1 MSTQGDPAVREAQA
15 LKEVTD
21 RLRRSFGDSYSEHQ
35 VTETVTAV
43 LHRFDDR
50 PIRDFVPILVER
62 MARERL
68 GAADSLGPADTL

>member
-1 MSTQGDPAVREAQA
+1 MTVQGDPAVREKQA

-21 RLRRSFGDSYSEHQ
+21 RLRRSFADVYSELQ
-35 VTETVTAV
+35 VTDAVATV
-43 LHRFDDR
+43 HRRFDDR

-68 GAADSLGPADTL
+68 RSSDDRPT

>member
-1 MSTQGDPAVREAQA
+1 M
-15 LKEVTD
+15 TD